1 MAAKKTSK
9 KTAESA
15 SNEVRFEDALG
26 ELESLIEAMEGEDLP
41 LDDLVAS
48 YSRGMELW
56 KVCQQRL
63 DNARLKV
70 DAISAR
76 STEEE
81 MDVEEFDPQ
90 KTAPE
95 PSKTA
100 DKKLTEDV
108 SDDEIKLF

>member
-1 MAAKKTSK
+1 MK
-9 KTAESA
+9 
-15 SNEVRFEDALG
+15 FEDALG
-26 ELESLIEAMEGEDLP
+26 ELESLIEAMEESDLP

-63 DNARLKV
+63 ENARLKV

-76 STEEE
+76 STEENME
-81 MDVEEFDPQ
+81 LEDFDPQ
-90 KTAPE
+90 QAANE
-95 PSKTA
+95 PRKSA
-100 DKKLTEDV
+100 DKKSSADV

>member
-15 SNEVRFEDALG
+15 SNEVKFEDALG
-26 ELESLIEAMEGEDLP
+26 ELESLIEAMEEEDLP

-81 MDVEEFDPQ
+81 MDVEDFDPQ
-90 KTAPE
+90 QAASE
-95 PSKTA
+95 PPKTA
-100 DKKLTEDV
+100 DKKSTGDV

>member
-9 KTAESA
+9 KNAEGA
-15 SNEVRFEDALG
+15 SNEVKFEDALG
-26 ELESLIEAMEGEDLP
+26 ELESLIEAMEEKDMP

-76 STEEE
+76 STDEDMKLE
-81 MDVEEFDPQ
+81 DFDPQ
-90 KTAPE
+90 QAAAE
-95 PSKTA
+95 PRKSN
-100 DKKLTEDV
+100 DKKSTGDGP
-108 SDDEIKLF
+108 DDEIKLF